1 MKKFFFKIK
10 LAIYNQRVFYF
21 LFGLL
26 VASTV
31 YFYTEN
37 QYEKEI
43 FVALKKFTLSKI
55 DTNQQHNIDSILV
68 AATATTHELEKSRQ
82 TMFAQLDGKSLKSKY
97 LQPITYDLMTGQG
110 ACGSNSYVLGRLL
123 REFGIDVKFAQMYV
137 NGSPGGH
144 IVIEA
149 NKDTTWV
156 VLDALYN
163 QYFVDSLGKFASF
176 ATVGKNWDYYKKQ
189 INEGYD
195 EKYKYEKVQ
204 YTNWDKI
211 PIILPFIRKVLVLIK
226 GEDFV
231 QTVSL
236 RNILLQKFRFLY
248 YFTLS
253 ILIFIL
259 VKRSINFYK
268 IKKVN

>member
-1 MKKFFFKIK
+1 MKKLFLKVK
-10 LAIYNQRVFYF
+10 VYLLNQKVFYF
-21 LFGLL
+21 LVGLL
-26 VASTV
+26 FASAI

-43 FVALKKFTLSKI
+43 FTALKKFTLSKI
-55 DTNQQHNIDSILV
+55 SIHQQQNTDSILV

-82 TMFAQLDGKSLKSKY
+82 TMFAQLDGKTLKSKY

-123 REFGIDVKFAQMYV
+123 KEFGIDVKFAQMYV
-137 NGSPGGH
+137 NGTPGGH

-149 NKDTTWV
+149 KRDTSWV

-163 QYFVDSLGKFASF
+163 QYFVDSLGRLASF
-176 ATVGKNWDYYKKQ
+176 SAVGKNWDYYKKQ

-195 EKYKYEKVQ
+195 EKYKYENVQ
-204 YTNWDKI
+204 YTNWNKI
-211 PIILPFIRKVLVLIK
+211 PVVLPFIRKILVLVK

-231 QTVSL
+231 QTLSL
-236 RNILLQKFRFLY
+236 RNILLQKFRVLY
-248 YFTLS
+248 FSTLF
-253 ILIFIL
+253 ILLLIL

-268 IKKVN
+268 IKKLS